1 MQAPLR
7 QSRDS
12 LMWGRL
18 YASLMVRE
26 FRCLRS
32 IQNLKLP
39 SFLCT
44 RTTAL
49 AHGLHEHRMAPI
61 LSMSCRWFLTS
72 SNCCGGILRYR
83 SLKGTSLLS
92 LISCLILDVHPNSR
106 SDRANRWWKFF
117 EQFDSFMLYIIWPIL
132 HSR

>member
-12 LMWGRL
+12 SMWGRL

-39 SFLCT
+39 SFLRT

-49 AHGLHEHRMAPI
+49 AHGLHECQMAPI
-61 LSMSCRWFLTS
+61 LSMSCKMVS
-72 SNCCGGILRYR
+72 D
-83 SLKGTSLLS
+83 LLELLWGYPS
-92 LISCLILDVHPNSR
+92 I
-106 SDRANRWWKFF
+106 
-117 EQFDSFMLYIIWPIL
+117 PIL
-132 HSR
+132 KRDFIIKLNFVFDIGCASQFQIGQRQTGGEIL